1 MESGSPTASK
11 GSNGWTLFQN
21 NRLLQLFAIG
31 YAAVWIGAA
40 ITPHDRFDWFLE
52 NILVVI
58 VLVVVVAS
66 YRALQLSNLSYL
78 LIALFLSIHTVGSH
92 YTYSLTPAGFWLQ
105 SALDL
110 DRNHYDRVVHFLFGL
125 MIFLPLS
132 EILIRRTGIRG
143 RWNFAL
149 TFASILALGNFYELL
164 EWGAAEV
171 ISPDAAM
178 AFLGTQGDIFDA
190 QKDTTLAAAGAVLS
204 WIAIALLP
212 DRTRAQ
218 WPSQRSCKGPLEEE
232 KKEK

>member
-1 MESGSPTASK
+1 MESGSPIASK
-11 GSNGWTLFQN
+11 GSSGWTLFRN
-21 NRLLQLFAIG
+21 NRPLQLIAIG
-31 YAAVWIGAA
+31 YAAVWVGAA
-40 ITPHDRFDWFLE
+40 IAPHDRFDWFLE

-66 YRALQLSNLSYL
+66 YRALQLSNLSYF

-110 DRNHYDRVVHFLFGL
+110 ERNHYDRIVHFLFGL
-125 MIFLPLS
+125 LIFLPLR

-164 EWGAAEV
+164 EWGAAEI
-171 ISPDAAM
+171 ISPEAAM

-190 QKDTTLAAAGAVLS
+190 QKDTALAAAGAVLG
-204 WIAIALLP
+204 AVAVTLMP
-212 DRTRAQ
+212 DRTH
-218 WPSQRSCKGPLEEE
+218 GP
-232 KKEK
+232 